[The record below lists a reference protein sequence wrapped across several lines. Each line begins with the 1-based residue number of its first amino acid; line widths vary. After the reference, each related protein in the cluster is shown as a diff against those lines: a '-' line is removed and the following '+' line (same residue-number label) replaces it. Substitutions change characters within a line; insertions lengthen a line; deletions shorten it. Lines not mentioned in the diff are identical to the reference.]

1 MAKLPAIPS
10 IPGNIDPALFKILSP
25 IKQALESGAFN
36 KALSNA
42 DKPPVLPHDSGPV
55 TPEDL
60 VNAGLPEEWLSTVPP
75 PMPTGL
81 APIGAI
87 GYNLVR
93 WQWPT
98 YGNHA
103 HTEIWRAT
111 ADNFSLATL
120 VAMSPSSTYMD
131 PFDTP
136 TQAYYWVRFVSKTGL
151 KGPYNSPTGSVAKS
165 RPLING
171 IQPGEITQD
180 LLAAKSVRALQV
192 DTLDLVTNTAITG
205 ELVANSGFVDKL
217 TSNTAFIEGLT
228 ANNAYIQSLTAKAA
242 FIRSVRAN
250 VLTANSITANMI
262 DSRGLTVRDAAG
274 NVILGVGSPL
284 PVAYA
289 DPGLRNDRQE
299 WSQVNNRPAEDAIRN
314 NLIDVSWWRRD
325 GPIPW
330 VSNAEY
336 NRIVYTSPSD
346 GDVSAPGPKGGGDTV
361 WYCHETTGDGQQ
373 GGGWNSVPISLDP
386 TKTYRFVLPVYRIR
400 GNGQAY
406 WGTYNV
412 CDLNTQNSNANPY
425 FASSGGLKLGQWYLC
440 VGYIYP
446 AGSVGNTHESAGMW
460 DCNTGEKVVNGKNWC
475 FAPGN
480 GNVFHRAYQYYADK
494 DAHQLMGRPMVNLVD
509 GSEPSLREYFAA
521 SAVLNTQQ
529 QWGHVSGAGRPQDN
543 ATVGANADNFTGK
556 VGGANLCVNSS
567 FEQHATDPYLAEGWQ
582 IYNNAGQG
590 VQPVSYSV
598 LAGGVDGGKFQ
609 RIAWSV
615 GDTSGKGLYRE
626 FACAN
631 GWQPYKTYTIS
642 FYARASGGLT
652 PGYEM
657 EMRRWN
663 THPISTDVLE
673 NPTLTLHWQR
683 YVYRIT
689 WGASVE
695 ANGRLFLCKQVGA
708 SGMVDFD
715 HVQVQ
720 EGNVVT
726 AWSGAL
732 SGVDA
737 INGSNRNQFFAN
749 DALTAVGMTMDPN
762 LGLVIHKRGD
772 PNKRFFVANSDSA
785 PWIQNIISSAPANGA
800 LLVGDYDAANNRQ
813 FIRALSATGSVDL
826 STSSDGISVVVN
838 GLGAEL
844 DHIALHADLAMT
856 THVTAASGFNFMLE
870 PYSVY
875 RITGT
880 LWVHSPTNSGVTVMA
895 KAPEGS
901 AMRSVVNTVNSAGS
915 YTQIP
920 NSVQSTIDGRFYA
933 IWQYSTIASPIT
945 DCPHAFDITVVTQ
958 IRGGLFQILQG
969 MTVGT
974 GILRCGSFMK
984 LDKLRKTLALA
995 PSISQPPWGMPNY
1008 QSDQHFL
1015 RVGSVTGIVGIYI
1028 NSDGTWRL
1036 SGTQHKSGNWNNVT
1050 SANLGAGCEVQ
1061 FVAAITGKAR
1071 NTSANLINDAS
1082 NWMSLGA
1089 SRSCVLQATTTSPGH
1104 IEAHGSAR
1112 ATVTIYLRLV
1122 GGPASSHTITLDV
1135 DNFVNVDDH

>member
-1 MAKLPAIPS
+1 
-10 IPGNIDPALFKILSP
+10 
-25 IKQALESGAFN
+25 
-36 KALSNA
+36 
-42 DKPPVLPHDSGPV
+42 
-55 TPEDL
+55 
-60 VNAGLPEEWLSTVPP
+60 
-75 PMPTGL
+75 
-81 APIGAI
+81 
-87 GYNLVR
+87 
-93 WQWPT
+93 
-98 YGNHA
+98 
-103 HTEIWRAT
+103 
-111 ADNFSLATL
+111 
-120 VAMSPSSTYMD
+120 
-131 PFDTP
+131 
-136 TQAYYWVRFVSKTGL
+136 
-151 KGPYNSPTGSVAKS
+151 
-165 RPLING
+165 
-171 IQPGEITQD
+171 
-180 LLAAKSVRALQV
+180 
-192 DTLDLVTNTAITG
+192 
-205 ELVANSGFVDKL
+205 
-217 TSNTAFIEGLT
+217 
-228 ANNAYIQSLTAKAA
+228 
-242 FIRSVRAN
+242 
-250 VLTANSITANMI
+250 
-262 DSRGLTVRDAAG
+262 
-274 NVILGVGSPL
+274 
-284 PVAYA
+284 
-289 DPGLRNDRQE
+289 
-299 WSQVNNRPAEDAIRN
+299 
-314 NLIDVSWWRRD
+314 
-325 GPIPW
+325 
-330 VSNAEY
+330 
-336 NRIVYTSPSD
+336 
-346 GDVSAPGPKGGGDTV
+346 
-361 WYCHETTGDGQQ
+361 
-373 GGGWNSVPISLDP
+373 
-386 TKTYRFVLPVYRIR
+386 
-400 GNGQAY
+400 
-406 WGTYNV
+406 
-412 CDLNTQNSNANPY
+412 
-425 FASSGGLKLGQWYLC
+425 
-440 VGYIYP
+440 
-446 AGSVGNTHESAGMW
+446 
-460 DCNTGEKVVNGKNWC
+460 
-475 FAPGN
+475 
-480 GNVFHRAYQYYADK
+480 
-494 DAHQLMGRPMVNLVD
+494 
-509 GSEPSLREYFAA
+509 
-521 SAVLNTQQ
+521 
-529 QWGHVSGAGRPQDN
+529 
-543 ATVGANADNFTGK
+543 
-556 VGGANLCVNSS
+556 
-567 FEQHATDPYLAEGWQ
+567 
-582 IYNNAGQG
+582 
-590 VQPVSYSV
+590 
-598 LAGGVDGGKFQ
+598 
-609 RIAWSV
+609 
-615 GDTSGKGLYRE
+615 
-626 FACAN
+626 
-631 GWQPYKTYTIS
+631 
-642 FYARASGGLT
+642 LT